1 MVIREKGEH
10 QFIGEYF
17 FVMITFPSLVSLANV
32 EVWILTTEITRI
44 PCTSE
49 NSLTLLTQ
57 KVESISPPSENGPA
71 LVIHTIRGG
80 HIWAKQKSRAALS
93 HVDYPP
99 CLHSTCRKFSFP
111 KFLQPGECSRITSS
125 SV

>member
-1 MVIREKGEH
+1 MVIGENGEH

-17 FVMITFPSLVSLANV
+17 LVMVTFPSLVSLANV

-49 NSLTLLTQ
+49 NSLKLLTQ

-71 LVIHTIRGG
+71 LVTHKNKVQ
-80 HIWAKQKSRAALS
+80 HYL
-93 HVDYPP
+93 
-99 CLHSTCRKFSFP
+99 L
-111 KFLQPGECSRITSS
+111 
-125 SV
+125 